1 MIGEVTLDQLRVL
14 TAVAEAGSFS
24 SAAKR
29 LRRVQSAVSQ
39 AIANLE
45 RQLDVAVFDRS
56 TRVPTLT
63 EPGKAILAAARRV
76 AGEVDALRGL
86 AAGIGRGLEPSVS
99 LCVDALFPLA
109 VLVALCREFA
119 AAFPTVTL
127 RVDTETMSAV
137 SARVLA
143 GAATLGVAAPIA
155 VAPGLE
161 RRPLA
166 PIRMIAV
173 VAAEHPLA
181 QIEGP
186 IDSARLGEHV
196 QVVLSER
203 GATGV
208 PDQAVLSPRTWRVA
222 DLHTKQALLRAGL
235 GWGNLPAAMAE
246 DDLAA
251 GRLVA
256 IRPAAWA
263 EDEHTLHLSAIHRS
277 DTILGP
283 AHRWIVERLTT
294 LCAGPSEPPGADAR
308 REAGEG
314 ASETR
319 GDGAGSEVS
328 RRQAAGRVEAARK
341 SADKSRA
348 EAAGTRSSEAR
359 AEAAGKRS
367 GESRAEA
374 AGKRSSG
381 SQAKAAGKRSGE
393 SRAEAAGKRSS
404 GSRAEAMGTG
414 SNEARVEAA
423 GKSSRVSTGARRRG
437 PSRGGRAR
445 SGKSEA

>member
-1 MIGEVTLDQLRVL
+1 MIGDVTLDQLRVL

-24 SAAKR
+24 AAAKR

-86 AAGIGRGLEPSVS
+86 AAGIARGLEPSVS

-119 AAFPTVTL
+119 AAFPTVAL

-173 VAAEHPLA
+173 VAADHPLA
-181 QIEGP
+181 QIEGK
-186 IDSARLGEHV
+186 IDSGRLGEHV

-203 GATGV
+203 GSTGV

-235 GWGNLPAAMAE
+235 GWGNLPAAMVE
-246 DDLAA
+246 DDRAA

-263 EDEHTLHLSAIHRS
+263 EDEHTLHLAAIHRA

-294 LCAGPSEPPGADAR
+294 LCAAASESAAGVG
-308 REAGEG
+308 REAEGAASAGGEG
-314 ASETR
+314 AS
-319 GDGAGSEVS
+319 
-328 RRQAAGRVEAARK
+328 
-341 SADKSRA
+341 KSRA
-348 EAAGTRSSEAR
+348 PG
-359 AEAAGKRS
+359 
-367 GESRAEA
+367 
-374 AGKRSSG
+374 
-381 SQAKAAGKRSGE
+381 
-393 SRAEAAGKRSS
+393 
-404 GSRAEAMGTG
+404 
-414 SNEARVEAA
+414 N
-423 GKSSRVSTGARRRG
+423 GA
-437 PSRGGRAR
+437 S
-445 SGKSEA
+445 

>member
-24 SAAKR
+24 AAAKR

-63 EPGKAILAAARRV
+63 EPGKAILTAARRV

-119 AAFPTVTL
+119 AAFPTVAL

-137 SARVLA
+137 AAQVLA

-173 VAAEHPLA
+173 AAAEHPLA

-203 GATGV
+203 GQAGV

-235 GWGNLPAAMAE
+235 GWGNLPAAMAD

-256 IRPAAWA
+256 LRPAAWA
-263 EDEHTLHLSAIHRS
+263 EDEHTLHLSAIHRA

-294 LCAGPSEPPGADAR
+294 LCAAPSEPLGADA
-308 REAGEG
+308 G
-314 ASETR
+314 ASATR
-319 GDGAGSEVS
+319 ADGAGSDGN
-328 RRQAAGRVEAARK
+328 RLQASGRVEPGRK
-341 SADKSRA
+341 SANTSRA
-348 EAAGTRSSEAR
+348 G
-359 AEAAGKRS
+359 AAGKRS
-367 GESRAEA
+367 GAS
-374 AGKRSSG
+374 
-381 SQAKAAGKRSGE
+381 
-393 SRAEAAGKRSS
+393 
-404 GSRAEAMGTG
+404 
-414 SNEARVEAA
+414 AA
-423 GKSSRVSTGARRRG
+423 GKSSSKSRQGATGKGAKEARAVGKRSRASVG
-437 PSRGGRAR
+437 AQGSGSARGGRAR
-445 SGKSEA
+445 PGKSAA

>member
-24 SAAKR
+24 AAAKR

-119 AAFPTVTL
+119 ATFPTVAL

-235 GWGNLPAAMAE
+235 GWGNLPAALAE

-251 GRLVA
+251 GRLVV

-263 EDEHTLHLSAIHRS
+263 EDEHTLHLSAIHRA

-294 LCAGPSEPPGADAR
+294 LCAGPSEPPGMRSEADEASMRARVSRVEEAGAR
-308 REAGEG
+308 RRRAAGGAEAAGE
-314 ASETR
+314 SWR
-319 GDGAGSEVS
+319 
-328 RRQAAGRVEAARK
+328 AGRASSGVNRSRATG
-341 SADKSRA
+341 RA
-348 EAAGTRSSEAR
+348 EAAREGENEARGEVAGKRPNEAR
-359 AEAAGKRS
+359 AEAAGKS
-367 GESRAEA
+367 SSKSRAEA
-374 AGKRSSG
+374 AGKG
-381 SQAKAAGKRSGE
+381 SNK
-393 SRAEAAGKRSS
+393 SRAQ
-404 GSRAEAMGTG
+404 
-414 SNEARVEAA
+414 AA
-423 GKSSRVSTGARRRG
+423 GKSSRVSTGARGGSRGAG

-445 SGKSEA
+445 SGKSEK